1 MLWLALVLFLALA
14 IAVLRGGR
22 LSNLGD
28 IHLRMWWL
36 LPVAFLLQIATAWL
50 PTSARW
56 SDSVGLAMILTS
68 FVLLLVLVILNR
80 ERTGMWLAGV
90 GVLMNF
96 SVIALNGGMPV
107 LEGAWQVAAGFSN
120 EAAMSVAESYKHVVL
135 DATTR
140 LSFLAD
146 VIPIRLA
153 SQGNVVSLGDVFLA
167 VGLARFLESELRRP
181 VRWFKRGA
189 RAQAGSASVKR

>member
-1 MLWLALVLFLALA
+1 MLWLALVLFLALT

-36 LPVAFLLQIATAWL
+36 LPLAFLLQIATAWL
-50 PTSARW
+50 PRSARW

-68 FVLLLVLVILNR
+68 FVVLLLLVILNR
-80 ERTGMWLAGV
+80 GRTGMWLAGV

-107 LEGAWQVAAGFSN
+107 LEGAWEVAAGFSG
-120 EAAMSVAESYKHVVL
+120 EAMSVATSYKHVTL
-135 DATTR
+135 DASTR

-153 SQGNVVSLGDVFLA
+153 NQGNVVSLGDVFLA

>member
-1 MLWLALVLFLALA
+1 MLWLALVLFLAMT

-22 LSNLGD
+22 LTNLGD
-28 IHLRMWWL
+28 IQLRMWWL
-36 LPVAFLLQIATAWL
+36 LPLGFLLQIATSWIPA
-50 PTSARW
+50 SAPW
-56 SDSVGLAMILTS
+56 AETVGLTLILVS
-68 FVLLLVLVILNR
+68 FVPLLTLVIVNNG
-80 ERTGMWLAGV
+80 RTGLWLAGV

-107 LEGAWQVAAGFSN
+107 LEGAAEVASGFSGG
-120 EAAMSVAESYKHVVL
+120 AVTVSGSYKHVML
-135 DATTR
+135 DETTR
-140 LSFLAD
+140 LAFLAD
-146 VIPIRLA
+146 VIPIRIA
-153 SQGNVVSLGDVFLA
+153 NQGQVVSLGDVFLA

>member
-1 MLWLALVLFLALA
+1 MLWLALVLFLALT

-50 PTSARW
+50 PRSARW
-56 SDSVGLAMILTS
+56 SDGLGLAMILTS
-68 FVLLLVLVILNR
+68 FLLLLVLVVLNR
-80 ERTGMWLAGV
+80 DRTGMWLAGV

-107 LEGAWQVAAGFSN
+107 LEGAWQAAAGFTG
-120 EAAMSVAESYKHVVL
+120 EAMSVAGSYKHVTL
-135 DATTR
+135 DAGTR

-146 VIPIRLA
+146 VIPLRLGN
-153 SQGNVVSLGDVFLA
+153 QGNVVSLGDVFLA

>member
-1 MLWLALVLFLALA
+1 MLWLALVLFLAMT

-28 IHLRMWWL
+28 IQLQLWWL
-36 LPVAFLLQIATAWL
+36 LPVSFLLQIATAWL
-50 PTSARW
+50 PESASW
-56 SDSVGLAMILTS
+56 SDGAGLAMILTS
-68 FVLLLVLVILNR
+68 FLLLLVLVVLNR
-80 ERTGMWLAGV
+80 ERTGMWLAGA

-107 LEGAWQVAAGFSN
+107 LEGAWEAASGFSGA
-120 EAAMSVAESYKHVVL
+120 EMSVGGSYKHVVL

-153 SQGNVVSLGDVFLA
+153 NQGNVVSLGDVFLA
-167 VGLARFLESELRRP
+167 VGMGRFLESELRRP

>member
-1 MLWLALVLFLALA
+1 MLWLALVLFLAMT

-22 LSNLGD
+22 LTNLAD
-28 IHLRMWWL
+28 IQLRLWWL
-36 LPVAFLLQIATAWL
+36 LPLAFLLQIATAWL
-50 PTSARW
+50 PHSASW
-56 SDSVGLAMILTS
+56 AEGVGLAMILTS
-68 FVLLLVLVILNR
+68 FILLLVLVVLNR

-107 LEGAWQVAAGFSN
+107 LEGAWQVAAGFTDQ
-120 EAAMSVAESYKHVVL
+120 AMSVEGSYKHVIL
-135 DATTR
+135 DANTR
-140 LSFLAD
+140 LPFLAD
-146 VIPIRLA
+146 VIPIRIGN
-153 SQGNVVSLGDVFLA
+153 QGNVVSLGDVFLA

>member
-1 MLWLALVLFLALA
+1 MLWLALVLFLAMT

-22 LSNLGD
+22 LTNLAD
-28 IHLRMWWL
+28 IQLRLWWL
-36 LPVAFLLQIATAWL
+36 LPLAFILQIGTAWL
-50 PTSARW
+50 PRSSSWAETG
-56 SDSVGLAMILTS
+56 GLAMILLS
-68 FVLLLVLVILNR
+68 FVMLLVLVVVNR
-80 ERTGMWLAGV
+80 SRPGMWLAGV

-107 LEGAWQVAAGFSN
+107 LEGAWEVASGFDDITS
-120 EAAMSVAESYKHVVL
+120 MSLDGSYKHVVL
-135 DATTR
+135 DASTR

-146 VIPIRLA
+146 VIPIRVA
-153 SQGNVVSLGDVFLA
+153 NQGNVVSLGDVFLA
-167 VGLARFLESELRRP
+167 VGMGRFLESELRRP

>member
-1 MLWLALVLFLALA
+1 MLWLALVLFLAMT

-22 LSNLGD
+22 LTNLGD
-28 IHLRMWWL
+28 IQLRMWWL
-36 LPVAFLLQIATAWL
+36 LPLGFLLQIATAWL
-50 PTSARW
+50 PDSASW
-56 SDSVGLAMILTS
+56 SASVGLAMILVS
-68 FVLLLVLVILNR
+68 FAPLLLLVILNR
-80 ERTGMWLAGV
+80 SRTGMWLAGV

-107 LEGAWQVAAGFSN
+107 LAGAAEAAGGFQGS
-120 EAAMSVAESYKHVVL
+120 ALAVADSYKHIML
-135 DATTR
+135 DASTR

-146 VIPIRLA
+146 VIPIRMFN
-153 SQGNVVSLGDVFLA
+153 QGQVVSLGDVFLA
-167 VGLARFLESELRRP
+167 VGLGRFLENELRRP

>member
-1 MLWLALVLFLALA
+1 MLWLALVLFLALT

-28 IHLRMWWL
+28 IHLQMWWL
-36 LPVAFLLQIATAWL
+36 LPLAFLLQIATAWL
-50 PTSARW
+50 PRSARW

-68 FVLLLVLVILNR
+68 FVLLLVLVVVNR
-80 ERTGMWLAGV
+80 DRTGMWLAGV

-107 LEGAWQVAAGFSN
+107 LEGAWEVAAGFSG
-120 EAAMSVAESYKHVVL
+120 EAMSVAASYKHVTL
-135 DATTR
+135 DTSTR

-153 SQGNVVSLGDVFLA
+153 NQGNVVSLGDVFLA

>member
-1 MLWLALVLFLALA
+1 MLWLALVLFLALT

-36 LPVAFLLQIATAWL
+36 LPMAFLLQIATAWL
-50 PTSARW
+50 PRSARW

-68 FVLLLVLVILNR
+68 FVLLLGLVILNR
-80 ERTGMWLAGV
+80 DRTGMWLAGV

-107 LEGAWQVAAGFSN
+107 LEGAWEVAAGFSG
-120 EAAMSVAESYKHVVL
+120 EAMSVAASYKHVTL
-135 DATTR
+135 DVGTR

-153 SQGNVVSLGDVFLA
+153 NQGNVVSLGDVFLA

>member
-1 MLWLALVLFLALA
+1 MLWLALVLFLAMT

-22 LSNLGD
+22 LANLGD

-36 LPVAFLLQIATAWL
+36 LPLGFLLQVATSWL
-50 PTSARW
+50 PTSASW
-56 SDSVGLAMILTS
+56 AEEVGLALILVS
-68 FVLLLVLVILNR
+68 FAPLLILVIINR
-80 ERTGMWLAGV
+80 GRTGMWLAGV

-107 LEGAWQVAAGFSN
+107 LTEAAEVASGFSGGALTL
-120 EAAMSVAESYKHVVL
+120 EDSYKHVML
-135 DATTR
+135 DAATR

-146 VIPIRLA
+146 VIPIRFA
-153 SQGNVVSLGDVFLA
+153 NQGQVVSLGDVFLA

-189 RAQAGSASVKR
+189 RAQPGSASVKR

>member
-1 MLWLALVLFLALA
+1 MLWLALVLFLALT

-28 IHLRMWWL
+28 IHLRLWWL
-36 LPVAFLLQIATAWL
+36 LPLAFFLQIATAWI
-50 PTSARW
+50 PRSARW
-56 SDSVGLAMILTS
+56 SDSLGLAMILSS
-68 FVLLLVLVILNR
+68 FVLLLCLVILNR

-107 LEGAWQVAAGFSN
+107 LEGAWEVAAGFTGES
-120 EAAMSVAESYKHVVL
+120 MSVATSYKHVVL
-135 DATTR
+135 DAQTR

-146 VIPIRLA
+146 VIPLRLA
-153 SQGNVVSLGDVFLA
+153 NQGNVVSLGDVFLA

-189 RAQAGSASVKR
+189 RAQAGSASIKR

>member
-1 MLWLALVLFLALA
+1 MLWLALVLFLALT

-50 PTSARW
+50 PRSARW
-56 SDSVGLAMILTS
+56 SDSVGLAMILLS
-68 FVLLLVLVILNR
+68 FVLLLGLVILNR
-80 ERTGMWLAGV
+80 DRTGMWLAGV

-107 LEGAWQVAAGFSN
+107 LEGAWQVAAGFSG
-120 EAAMSVAESYKHVVL
+120 EAMSVAASYKHVTL
-135 DATTR
+135 DTSTR

-153 SQGNVVSLGDVFLA
+153 NQGNVVSLGDVFLA

>member
-1 MLWLALVLFLALA
+1 MLWLALVLFLAMT

-22 LSNLGD
+22 LANLGD
-28 IHLRMWWL
+28 IQLRMWWL
-36 LPVAFLLQIATAWL
+36 LPLGFLLQIATNWIPQSEPWAD
-50 PTSARW
+50 P
-56 SDSVGLAMILTS
+56 VGLGLILTS
-68 FVLLLVLVILNR
+68 FVPLLALVILNR
-80 ERTGMWLAGV
+80 TRTGMWLAGV

-96 SVIALNGGMPV
+96 SVIALNQGMPV
-107 LEGAWQVAAGFSN
+107 LEEAALVASGFSN
-120 EAAMSVAESYKHVVL
+120 EALAVADSYKHVML
-135 DATTR
+135 DSSSR

-146 VIPIRLA
+146 VIPIRFA
-153 SQGNVVSLGDVFLA
+153 NQGQVVSLGDVFLA